1 MSISKEKGFTL
12 TVADGKPL
20 SLTDLSF
27 GEQHELVMLYELL
40 FKVKPNSLVLIDEPE
55 ISLHIA
61 WQVDFLKDLRSIIE
75 LVNFDVLLATH
86 SPDIIDDSWGLTV
99 ELKRPVE

>member
-75 LVNFDVLLATH
+75 LVNFDVLLCNH
-86 SPDIIDDSWGLTV
+86 
-99 ELKRPVE
+99 